1 MDQDDELLQRI
12 TLNPRV
18 LLGKPTIR
26 GLRISVEQILEA
38 LGHGVSEESLL
49 ADYPDLEALDLQA
62 AMLYAAKT
70 LAHEEVFA
78 VAEA

>member
-1 MDQDDELLQRI
+1 LEFSDLRKD
-12 TLNPRV
+12 
-18 LLGKPTIR
+18 KACFR

-49 ADYPDLEALDLQA
+49 ADYPDLEPLDLQA

-78 VAEA
+78 MSEA

>member
-1 MDQDDELLQRI
+1 MERDDELLHRI
-12 TLNPRV
+12 TFNPRV
-18 LLGKPTIR
+18 LRGKPTIR

-78 VAEA
+78 VAES